1 MLAEARTLAAA
12 MRPATPLAARR
23 LLWALSPFGV
33 WAHRTVGT
41 FTADTINAR
50 NVEVWIATANAH
62 RPRGWR
68 NAARSVLRQVGRT
81 VNPLGWPE
89 QPDEV
94 GRPPACA
101 PYDAIDEALFRE
113 AAGLPGVDD
122 PATTLWVAAAAC
134 GAGMRGPEIGAA
146 ELGDLTEVEADRLVV
161 QVRGRDARLVPIRAC
176 WTDTRP
182 PSRSTRPPAGR
193 TMRPVHRPARPQRGT
208 TGSQPHPHRRHRPL
222 PAASTGDLADR
233 TPRSRNTPTGAPRG
247 SRAALSGNPGRP
259 ARRGPHHQP
268 RTGGHRSVASVSRR
282 TAIRASR
289 EPVTDKGAVGLWA
302 NWAETAPRPA
312 FRARVVLRSYGAGT
326 DAVTGRSCLW
336 IRTER

>member
-1 MLAEARTLAAA
+1 MVGGHLAEAREALPDRCTNTPETVIATWVPHSVRDAHPAVLVEARTLAAV
-12 MRPATPLAARR
+12 MRPETPLAARR

-50 NVEVWIATANAH
+50 NVEVWIAAVNAH

-113 AAGLPGVDD
+113 AAGLPGPDD
-122 PATTLWVAAAAC
+122 LVTTLWVAAAAC

-146 ELGDLTEVEADRLVV
+146 ELGDLSEIHEGRLVV
-161 QVRGRDARLVPIRAC
+161 QVRGRDARLVPIRAD
-176 WTDTRP
+176 WTDTARQAATLAQQRAEP
-182 PSRSTRPPAGR
+182 CDGFIRSQDRNAAARAANRIRIGDMSLSLRRARSTWLTAHLEAG
-193 TMRPVHRPARPQRGT
+193 T
-208 TGSQPHPHRRHRPL
+208 SL
-222 PAASTGDLADR
+222 P
-233 TPRSRNTPTGAPRG
+233 
-247 SRAALSGNPGRP
+247 
-259 ARRGPHHQP
+259 
-268 RTGGHRSVASVSRR
+268 
-282 TAIRASR
+282 
-289 EPVTDKGAVGLWA
+289 
-302 NWAETAPRPA
+302 
-312 FRARVVLRSYGAGT
+312 VLREVAGPFAAATLDDLLGATT
-326 DAVTGRSCLW
+326 DVSPEQAVTEALRA
-336 IRTER
+336 

>member
-1 MLAEARTLAAA
+1 
-12 MRPATPLAARR
+12 MRPETPLAARR

-50 NVEVWIATANAH
+50 NVEVWIAAVNAH

-81 VNPLGWPE
+81 VNPIGWPE

-161 QVRGRDARLVPIRAC
+161 QVRGRDARLVPIREC
-176 WTDTRP
+176 WTDT
-182 PSRSTRPPAGR
+182 TRQALALAHQRAERCTRFIVPQDRNAAARAANRVHVGDTALSLRRARATWLTAHLEAG
-193 TMRPVHRPARPQRGT
+193 T
-208 TGSQPHPHRRHRPL
+208 PL
-222 PAASTGDLADR
+222 PALREVAGPLSAATLDDLLAT
-233 TPRSRNTPTGAPRG
+233 TPSVTAEQAVT
-247 SRAALSGNPGRP
+247 AAL
-259 ARRGPHHQP
+259 
-268 RTGGHRSVASVSRR
+268 
-282 TAIRASR
+282 
-289 EPVTDKGAVGLWA
+289 GA
-302 NWAETAPRPA
+302 
-312 FRARVVLRSYGAGT
+312 
-326 DAVTGRSCLW
+326 
-336 IRTER
+336 